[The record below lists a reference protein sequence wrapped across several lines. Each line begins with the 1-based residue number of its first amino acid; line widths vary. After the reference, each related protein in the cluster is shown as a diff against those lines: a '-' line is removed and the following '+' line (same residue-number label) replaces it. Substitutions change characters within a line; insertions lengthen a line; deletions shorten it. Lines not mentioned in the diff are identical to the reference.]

1 MSYYQDDGKKPVY
14 KTTRGAKGSNWLFL
28 LPVELVPLVVGLL
41 RKLVR

>member
-28 LPVELVPLVVGLL
+28 LPVELVPLLVQFFRR
-41 RKLVR
+41 RK